1 MNFFYCF
8 IVIMPRKLKKKLDTI
23 FEEELRSLPSS
34 ISMLDTASQEAI
46 KGIKDYSD
54 TDFSVYKQWGTK
66 QHKHALD
73 SLIGKKLSLNDYL
86 LIKHMVS
93 NY

>member
-1 MNFFYCF
+1 MKKLQN
-8 IVIMPRKLKKKLDTI
+8 KLKTI
-23 FEEELRSLPSS
+23 VEEEERSLSGSS

-46 KGIKDYSD
+46 KGQSD
-54 TDFSVYKQWGTK
+54 KDFSVYKEWGTK
-66 QHKHALD
+66 QHKNALD
-73 SLIGKKLSLNDYL
+73 TLLGKKLSHNDYL